1 MKIEFSTIGDGTNI
15 QVTLYEE
22 LGGTDSIVDRCYTAD
37 HRGGIYYGEDQRIS
51 VSAWRLFEWV
61 EDSWLPPVIGG
72 KYGAQHP
79 YWQER
84 LEKRQRRAAQEAS
97 DAK

>member
-1 MKIEFSTIGDGTNI
+1 MKIEFGIIGDGTNI
-15 QVTLYEE
+15 QVLLLEE
-22 LGGTDSIVDRCYTAD
+22 LGGSELLRDRFYSRD
-37 HRGGIYYGEDQRIS
+37 HQLQICARPSKPEYMSCERFFAYLEETL
-51 VSAWRLFEWV
+51 SA
-61 EDSWLPPVIGG
+61 PIIGG